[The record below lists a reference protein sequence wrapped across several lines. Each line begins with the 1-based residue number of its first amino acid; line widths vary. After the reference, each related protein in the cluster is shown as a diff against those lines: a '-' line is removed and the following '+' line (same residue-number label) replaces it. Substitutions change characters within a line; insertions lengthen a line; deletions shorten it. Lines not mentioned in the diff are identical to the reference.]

1 MKKVLLCLF
10 FLLPSAHAERAD
22 SYQKTV
28 IKARDSS
35 SNMVTKATTLTGE
48 VEIQRGSMLIRAE
61 HAVLTEDAQGYQRV
75 VMSTRPGEKPVSFRQ
90 KRDGLDNKWME
101 GEAQQVIYDEK
112 TETVDLTIQAR
123 VHRTTLGEIT
133 DEVTGEHIVYNSREE
148 TYLVTQL
155 PGSAAPG
162 DRRGVMIL
170 QPPRKDPLINP
181 INSTAA
187 TATQQ

>member
-1 MKKVLLCLF
+1 MKKFLMCLF
-10 FLLPSAHAERAD
+10 FILPGAYAERAD

-28 IKARDSS
+28 IKARDSV
-35 SNMVTKATTLTGE
+35 SNMITKATTLTGE

-75 VMSTRPGEKPVSFRQ
+75 VMSTCPGEKPVTFRQ

-101 GEAQQVIYDEK
+101 GEAQQVVYDEK
-112 TETVDLTIQAR
+112 TETIDLTSQAR
-123 VHRTTLGEIT
+123 VRRTTEGEMT
-133 DEVTGEHIVYNSREE
+133 DEVTGEHIVYNSHEE

-155 PGSAAPG
+155 PGGTATG
-162 DRRGVMIL
+162 DRRGTMVL